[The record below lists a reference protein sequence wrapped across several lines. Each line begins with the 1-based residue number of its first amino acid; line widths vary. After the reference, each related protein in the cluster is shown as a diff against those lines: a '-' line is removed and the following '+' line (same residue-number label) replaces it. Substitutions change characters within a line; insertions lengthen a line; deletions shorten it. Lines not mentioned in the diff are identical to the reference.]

1 MTEQTQATLNE
12 LAAKAFRLI
21 APFLVGALVTMW
33 LTSARDHAQVETN
46 TKAIVA
52 LQQDVKEVRDNYATN
67 KRVDD
72 LAAEM
77 RSGFTNLD
85 AKIDQILKLM
95 IQRR

>member
-21 APFLVGALVTMW
+21 CPVSGGCVGDDVADQC
-33 LTSARDHAQVETN
+33 ARPRASETN